1 MLVYLGLTL
10 TDVQIKAENP
20 SGVRRRVSDGG
31 GLLLEIHP
39 AGGKYWI
46 WRHRYPPS
54 KDGKLRDYRIGP
66 YPKISLKKA
75 RQIRDEQRKR
85 MLIEGIN
92 PCAAKRQEKLERFV
106 ANHAHTT
113 FETVALDWHSNKA
126 AGTWSARHTSDVIQ
140 KLEKDIL
147 PSLGAL
153 PINQISTQDCL
164 AVLRKIEKRGSPEQ
178 GKRCLGVISQVFD
191 YASALGFCPLNPAIS
206 LKRHAPV
213 KQTVEHYPSIGWEEV
228 PELIAAMKSNIAGAD
243 ALTLGGLRLLMLT
256 FVRTTELIGADWS
269 EINWEQK
276 IWTIPAER
284 MKGKRGSRKEHLVP
298 LSMQAI
304 KIFKS
309 LLAITGPD
317 GLIFKSVRTKSGYIS
332 NNTLNMALKRL
343 GFDERMCGHGF
354 RSLALTNI
362 QEKLKIDFRVIDRQ
376 LAHLEKNKVT
386 AAYNRAEY
394 LDERTKMMQQ
404 WADLVDR
411 QT

>member
-1 MLVYLGLTL
+1 M
-10 TDVQIKAENP
+10 
-20 SGVRRRVSDGG
+20 SDGG
-31 GLLLEIHP
+31 GLLLEIDP

-54 KDGKLRDYRIGP
+54 KDGKQQDYRIGP

-92 PCAAKRQEKLERFV
+92 PCAAKRQEKVERFV
-106 ANHAHTT
+106 AHHAHTT

-126 AGTWSARHTSDVIQ
+126 TGTWSARHTSDVIQ

-206 LKRHAPV
+206 VKRQAPV
-213 KQTVEHYPSIGWEEV
+213 KQTVEHYPSIRWEEV
-228 PELIAAMKSNIAGAD
+228 PELIAAMKNNIAGAD
-243 ALTLGGLRLLMLT
+243 ALTIGGLWLLMLT
-256 FVRTTELIGADWS
+256 LVRTTELIGAEWS

-298 LSMQAI
+298 LSAQAL
-304 KIFKS
+304 KIFRS
-309 LLAITGPD
+309 LQAITGPD
-317 GLIFKSVRTKSGYIS
+317 GLIFKSVRTQSGYIS
-332 NNTLNMALKRL
+332 NNTLNMALKRMN
-343 GFDERMCGHGF
+343 FNKRMCGHGF

-394 LDERTKMMQQ
+394 IEERTDMLQR
-404 WADLVDR
+404 WADLIDS
-411 QT
+411 QK

>member
-1 MLVYLGLTL
+1 VLVYLGLTL
-10 TDVQIKAENP
+10 TDVQIKAEAP
-20 SGVRRRVSDGG
+20 GGVRRRVSDGG
-31 GLLLEIHP
+31 GLLLEIDP

-54 KDGKLRDYRIGP
+54 KDGKQQDYRIGP

-92 PCAAKRQEKLERFV
+92 PCAAKRQEKVERFV
-106 ANHAHTT
+106 AHHAHTT

-140 KLEKDIL
+140 KLKKDIL

-153 PINQISTQDCL
+153 PINQISKEDCL

-191 YASALGFCPLNPAIS
+191 YASALGLCPLNPAFS

-213 KQTVEHYPSIGWEEV
+213 KQTVEHYPSIKWDEV
-228 PELIAAMKSNIAGAD
+228 PELIAAMKNNIAGAD
-243 ALTLGGLRLLMLT
+243 ALTIGGLWLFMLT

-298 LSMQAI
+298 LSEQAL
-304 KIFKS
+304 KIFRS
-309 LLAITGPD
+309 LQAITGPD
-317 GLIFKSVRTKSGYIS
+317 GLIFKSVRTESGFIS
-332 NNTLNMALKRL
+332 NNTLNMALKRM
-343 GFDERMCGHGF
+343 GFDKRMCGHGF

-362 QEKLKIDFRVIDRQ
+362 QEKLKIDFRIIDRQ

-394 LDERTKMMQQ
+394 IEERTDMLQR
-404 WADLVDR
+404 WADLIDS
-411 QT
+411 QK